1 LRAVTGSREVGET
14 IGYQLGRLRRLR
26 GFTQEGLADRADVS
40 RDLVAKLEQGR
51 RRSARITSLA
61 RLAAALDVEV
71 SALLERAQ
79 PGRAAEDGDAG
90 VVVAP
95 RSGRDGSQSA
105 PTSMAVALG
114 ARLPSDDDELREELR
129 EIDRSYGDVPSTS
142 LLPAASRLLGAIVLL
157 RDTFRIGRRRELDAC
172 EAEAATL
179 MGQLVWDASQRRDHA
194 TACGYFDQAIA
205 AARRVDDPIAA
216 GHGVLRKGFI
226 ALYGHGD
233 PARGLALAVQA
244 AETTKDVSHALT
256 GLSLVHAAE
265 AHARLANRR
274 DCELALAA
282 AELHLGR
289 ITGDDSAAFLFAEP
303 TLGRLAGSCYL
314 SLGRY
319 RQAESLLAE
328 TAQRLQ
334 DRPKS
339 LAIVLANLALSHLR
353 QRQVDAAAG
362 VLHQAIDITARTRGG
377 GGMNLVFGVGRELA
391 PWRHEPVVQHVHDR
405 LHDLMTQ

>member
-1 LRAVTGSREVGET
+1 
-14 IGYQLGRLRRLR
+14 
-26 GFTQEGLADRADVS
+26 VS
-40 RDLVAKLEQGR
+40 E
-51 RRSARITSLA
+51 
-61 RLAAALDVEV
+61 
-71 SALLERAQ
+71 LLERAR
-79 PGRAAEDGDAG
+79 PLGSEGGNGRERTSTEGPRDA
-90 VVVAP
+90 
-95 RSGRDGSQSA
+95 
-105 PTSMAVALG
+105 T
-114 ARLPSDDDELREELR
+114 LPSGFDELREQLR
-129 EIDRSYGDVPSTS
+129 EIDQTYGDVPSTS
-142 LLPAASRLLGAIVLL
+142 LLPAASRILGAIVLL
-157 RDTFRIGRRRELDAC
+157 RDTFRVGRRQELDAC

-194 TACGYFDQAIA
+194 TACAYFDQAIA

-216 GHGVLRKGFI
+216 GHGVLRKSFI

-233 PARGLALAVQA
+233 PSRGLALAQQA
-244 AETTKDVSHALT
+244 ADTTAGVSHALC
-256 GLSLVHAAE
+256 GLALLHAAE
-265 AHARLANRR
+265 AHAMLANRR
-274 DCELALAA
+274 DCELALAG

-289 ITGDDSAAFLFAEP
+289 ITRGDSAAFLVAEP

-319 RQAESLLAE
+319 GQAESLLAD
-328 TAQRLQ
+328 TAIRLQ

-353 QRQVDAAAG
+353 QRQIDAATG

-405 LHDLMTQ
+405 LHDLMTSP